1 MKYDFDEEIPR
12 TGTGCSKWD
21 NVGVRIGNEK
31 ALPMWV
37 ADTDF
42 RCPQPVVDAICQRAM
57 HPIYGYPFIDASFYS
72 ATKHWLEK
80 RHHWEVMTEWM
91 VFTTGVVPAIYL
103 MVQTF
108 TNPGDEVIIQQP
120 VYYPF
125 ADAIRDNGRVLL
137 NNQLKY
143 SEGHYSIDFDDLENL
158 ASRPTA
164 KLLVICNPHNP
175 VGRVWTR
182 EELCRLSEI
191 CLRNHVIVVSD
202 EIHSDLLLF
211 GSSHIPV
218 ASLDAKYAMN
228 TVACYSPS
236 KTFNIAGLRASC
248 IVIPN
253 PQIRERFSAQLRRNR
268 CAQQNVFALP
278 AYVAAYEGCEDYLEQ
293 LISYLEGNAIYLK
306 TYLERN
312 MPKLVLSQLEATY
325 LGWIDCRALNMDN
338 DQIADFFV
346 QKCEVAISRG
356 DFFGEAGGGF
366 VRINLGCT
374 RKTLRM
380 ALERIQKQYDLLA

>member
-1 MKYDFDEEIPR
+1 
-12 TGTGCSKWD
+12 
-21 NVGVRIGNEK
+21 
-31 ALPMWV
+31 
-37 ADTDF
+37 
-42 RCPQPVVDAICQRAM
+42 
-57 HPIYGYPFIDASFYS
+57 
-72 ATKHWLEK
+72 
-80 RHHWEVMTEWM
+80 
-91 VFTTGVVPAIYL
+91 
-103 MVQTF
+103 
-108 TNPGDEVIIQQP
+108 
-120 VYYPF
+120 
-125 ADAIRDNGRVLL
+125 
-137 NNQLKY
+137 
-143 SEGHYSIDFDDLENL
+143 
-158 ASRPTA
+158 
-164 KLLVICNPHNP
+164 
-175 VGRVWTR
+175 
-182 EELCRLSEI
+182 
-191 CLRNHVIVVSD
+191 
-202 EIHSDLLLF
+202 
-211 GSSHIPV
+211 
-218 ASLDAKYAMN
+218 MN